1 MWLKSGY
8 VCQSIS
14 IKSWRIGKVLNAL
27 DGTRPKTDFAEAR
40 NGQNINKVK
49 TEISALDKEACGN
62 LRSTSSS
69 FKEQTLT
76 IHTN

>member
-1 MWLKSGY
+1 MVKKRLRLPININKKL
-8 VCQSIS
+8 V
-14 IKSWRIGKVLNAL
+14 IGKVLNAL

-49 TEISALDKEACGN
+49 TEISALDKEACDN
-62 LRSTSSS
+62 LHSSSSS

>member
-14 IKSWRIGKVLNAL
+14 IKSSRIGKVLNAL

-49 TEISALDKEACGN
+49 TEISALDKEACGH
-62 LRSTSSS
+62 LHSTSSS

>member
-1 MWLKSGY
+1 MVKKRLRLPININK
-8 VCQSIS
+8 
-14 IKSWRIGKVLNAL
+14 KLEIGKVLNAL

-49 TEISALDKEACGN
+49 TEISALDKEACDN
-62 LRSTSSS
+62 LHSSSSS
-69 FKEQTLT
+69 FIEQTLT

>member
-1 MWLKSGY
+1 MVKKRLRLPININK
-8 VCQSIS
+8 
-14 IKSWRIGKVLNAL
+14 KLEIGKVLNAL
-27 DGTRPKTDFAEAR
+27 DGTRPKTDFAEAP

-49 TEISALDKEACGN
+49 AEISALDKEPCDN
-62 LRSTSSS
+62 LHSTSSS

>member
-1 MWLKSGY
+1 MVKKRLRLPININK
-8 VCQSIS
+8 
-14 IKSWRIGKVLNAL
+14 KLEIGKVLNAL

-49 TEISALDKEACGN
+49 TEISALDKEACDN
-62 LRSTSSS
+62 LHSSS
-69 FKEQTLT
+69 SYFKEQTLT

>member
-1 MWLKSGY
+1 MVKSGY
-8 VCQSIS
+8 VYQSIS
-14 IKSWRIGKVLNAL
+14 IKSWRIGQILNAL
-27 DGTRPKTDFAEAR
+27 DGTRHKTFFAEAR

-49 TEISALDKEACGN
+49 IEISALDKEACDN
-62 LRSTSSS
+62 LRSTSFS